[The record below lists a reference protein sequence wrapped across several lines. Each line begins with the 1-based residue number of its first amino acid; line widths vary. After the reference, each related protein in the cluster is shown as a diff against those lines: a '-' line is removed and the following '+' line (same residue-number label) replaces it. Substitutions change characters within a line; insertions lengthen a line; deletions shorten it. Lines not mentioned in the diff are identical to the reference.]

1 MLKLRISETFESIQG
16 EGIWAGI
23 PSQFVRV
30 SGCNLRCVW
39 CDTPYASWN
48 PEGPVRTVDDIA
60 EQCIASPIQHVVL
73 TGGEPMLFEGIK
85 LLTQILHDHGKV
97 ITIETAGTVYQDLH
111 CDLMS
116 ISPKLANSTPSQFP
130 IIAKKHEA
138 MRINLESLTSLISR
152 YPTQLKFVVNPDQ
165 GLEDIEEILNL
176 LSQLPKISQER
187 VILMP
192 EGTYSSDLW
201 RRASLLVETCMIH
214 GWRLSPR
221 LHIDLF
227 GNTKGT

>member
-1 MLKLRISETFESIQG
+1 MKLRISETFESIQG

-48 PEGPVRTVDDIA
+48 PEGPIRTVEDIA

-85 LLTQILHDHGKV
+85 LLTQILRDHEKV

-130 IIAKKHEA
+130 IVAKKHEG
-138 MRINLESLTSLISR
+138 MRINLESLTSLISQ

-192 EGTYSSDLW
+192 EGTNSSDLW
-201 RRASLLVETCMIH
+201 RRATLLVETCMSH

-227 GNTKGT
+227 GNKKGT